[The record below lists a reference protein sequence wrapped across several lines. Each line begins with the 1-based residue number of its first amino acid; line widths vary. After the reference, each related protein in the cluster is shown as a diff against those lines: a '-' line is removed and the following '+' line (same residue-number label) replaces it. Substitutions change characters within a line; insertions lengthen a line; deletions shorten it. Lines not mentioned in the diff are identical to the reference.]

1 MTDTE
6 LEHQARLWHVESTL
20 DAEKTQHL
28 QEALTLALPRARARR
43 VGRQSALVLVAIGL
57 PVSGITAVL
66 VGGLVS
72 RQPAQLELLLVL
84 SASVPAQ
91 SAMLSLAQDG
101 TVLGKIENQ
110 VKLWR
115 PNHVQPELLIPPA
128 SVFPPTRF
136 RPESFFSHEVI
147 ADGTL
152 IGNISLHNGATW
164 GVLYRQGQ
172 WLALPPLA
180 GYASASCSNYSAQG
194 PWGHSAKELV
204 PPSKQAHVQPT
215 LWRTGKPEPSSE
227 SLSPRCPLL
236 VLDENAQ
243 GEQLVDGYKVL
254 SDNNATTVALPSYR
268 QGGKLQPST
277 TPLRIGK
284 DRMLVGR
291 MLKDDVPVGAIWLSP
306 STPPRPLWESASP
319 LGHTCSSCED
329 IDDDGKVV
337 GLMTSKLTGE
347 PTPYLWKAGRY
358 LDLQT
363 LVPRR
368 SGWKLLSASRVNGR
382 FVIGE
387 GTYQGKP
394 ARYRLTLPPGVP

>member
-20 DAEKTQHL
+20 DAEKTQRL
-28 QEALTLALPRARARR
+28 QEALTQALPRARARR
-43 VGRQSALVLVAIGL
+43 VGRLGALVLVAVGL

-66 VGGLVS
+66 GGGLVP
-72 RQPAQLELLLVL
+72 RQPAQLEPLLLL
-84 SASVPAQ
+84 NPSVPAQ

-110 VKLWR
+110 MKLWR
-115 PNHVQPELLIPPA
+115 PSHTQPEPLVPPV

-136 RPESFFSHEVI
+136 RLKPFSPSGVI
-147 ADGTL
+147 ADDALVGT
-152 IGNISLHNGATW
+152 ISLHNGVTW
-164 GVLYRQGQ
+164 GVLYRHGQ
-172 WLALPPLA
+172 WLALPPLP
-180 GYASASCSNYSAQG
+180 GYASASCSTYSTQG
-194 PWGHSAKELV
+194 PWGYSEKERV
-204 PPSKQAHVQPT
+204 PPSKQAQVQPT
-215 LWRTGKPEPSSE
+215 LWRNGKPEPSSE
-227 SLSPRCPLL
+227 SLSPPRSPLS

-243 GEQLVDGYKVL
+243 GEQLVDGSPGYQVL
-254 SDNNATTVALPSYR
+254 SGNTTTAVALPS
-268 QGGKLQPST
+268 SA

-284 DRMLVGR
+284 GRMLVGR

-306 STPPRPLWESASP
+306 STPPQTLWESASP

-347 PTPYLWKAGRY
+347 STPYLWKAGRY

-394 ARYRLTLPPGVP
+394 AHYRLTLPPGVP